1 MPIRTAP
8 CYGIVLGFTFTLG
21 KRQLSEWQ
29 GRVLK
34 LISGAMML
42 GLGGILLV
50 APEFLNRVTV
60 SAIVLASALGS
71 SLLVAAVTR
80 RRFEVK

>member
-1 MPIRTAP
+1 
-8 CYGIVLGFTFTLG
+8 
-21 KRQLSEWQ
+21 
-29 GRVLK
+29 
-34 LISGAMML
+34 MML